1 MNEQSKVEEL
11 LNIAPYEES
20 IESEKAFT
28 EALQEELIF
37 HYENNE
43 RYKSF
48 CDRKGFD
55 PHNGILSIGDIP
67 PVAVSVFKE
76 LGFNLNSVPNRRIS
90 SPFSL
95 MPNTSGAL
103 SPTLIITFFLIYD

>member
-76 LGFNLNSVPNRRIS
+76 LGFNLNSVPKEDLTLALQS
-90 SPFSL
+90 SA
-95 MPNTSGAL
+95 TSGIP
-103 SPTLIITFFLIYD
+103 STVVIDKITAKRQG

>member
-37 HYENNE
+37 HYENK
-43 RYKSF
+43 RASVIGKAL
-48 CDRKGFD
+48 
-55 PHNGILSIGDIP
+55 ILTM
-67 PVAVSVFKE
+67 E
-76 LGFNLNSVPNRRIS
+76 Y
-90 SPFSL
+90 SL
-95 MPNTSGAL
+95 L
-103 SPTLIITFFLIYD
+103 VIFLLLL